1 MKIHEINF
9 FKIFKPTV
17 LVADAA
23 ESISNGFKEV
33 FGELINRIMCWSHM
47 GRKCDDRLA
56 RISDKE
62 IRANMRTDIYSLQL
76 ARNSQILEFFQIK
89 KKYLREKKFIWGRKK
104 FIWGKNHLF

>member
-1 MKIHEINF
+1 MKIHKLNF

-62 IRANMRTDIYSLQL
+62 IRANMCTDIFSLQL
-76 ARNSQILEFFQIK
+76 ARK
-89 KKYLREKKFIWGRKK
+89 KIYLGEKKFI
-104 FIWGKNHLF
+104 

>member
-1 MKIHEINF
+1 MKIHKLNF

-47 GRKCDDRLA
+47 GRKCDDRLTSLA
-56 RISDKE
+56 NLDH
-62 IRANMRTDIYSLQL
+62 RAKFGSLL
-76 ARNSQILEFFQIK
+76 KLK
-89 KKYLREKKFIWGRKK
+89 L
-104 FIWGKNHLF
+104 NHYK

>member
-1 MKIHEINF
+1 MKIYKLNF

-62 IRANMRTDIYSLQL
+62 IRASMRTDIYVTVILQNT
-76 ARNSQILEFFQIK
+76 AFFIIP
-89 KKYLREKKFIWGRKK
+89 RHFIE
-104 FIWGKNHLF
+104 